1 MLSCLKRFSVRYFLI
16 FLVIFIYILIDS
28 FLCLLDLC
36 AVYAYRPR
44 PRDFWIEKVVKHI
57 HFNLLLVAWGSP
69 PLLSLLLLRRPSS
82 WRVLLHVATTFYPL
96 LILTTTAA
104 GHFLVDC
111 YAGNVLWVVSWAT
124 FLAGLPEAM
133 AAGRWA
139 RLVYYAVLLFWLS
152 LIVVPLVA
160 KLLS

>member
-1 MLSCLKRFSVRYFLI
+1 
-16 FLVIFIYILIDS
+16 
-28 FLCLLDLC
+28 
-36 AVYAYRPR
+36 
-44 PRDFWIEKVVKHI
+44 
-57 HFNLLLVAWGSP
+57 
-69 PLLSLLLLRRPSS
+69 
-82 WRVLLHVATTFYPL
+82 
-96 LILTTTAA
+96 
-104 GHFLVDC
+104 
-111 YAGNVLWVVSWAT
+111 VLWVVSWAT